1 MGVMA
6 KLISEPV
13 TVTIEH
19 GDTRATY
26 RASNAIFAGDLD
38 GGTNIEIPRAAR
50 VSLTTKPPHAVWSST
65 NGFATGGFVPTISPE
80 QTAMIAA
87 AKAQE
92 RATLNAARLIEK
104 AQEQAEALI
113 NDADHV
119 LNSAIQAY
127 LHTGKTTT
135 EVARV
140 LDGAGIYY
148 NEVRGENVA
157 TLNTEDLY
165 LLDATELL
173 TVG

>member
-1 MGVMA
+1 MA

-19 GDTRATY
+19 GNTRATY
-26 RASNAIFAGDLD
+26 AAHNAILAGDLD
-38 GGTNIEIPRAAR
+38 GGTNIEIPHANR
-50 VSLTTKPPHAVWSST
+50 VSLTTKPNGSVWSSL
-65 NGFATGGFVPTISPE
+65 NSYAAGGFIPTVSAQE
-80 QTAMIAA
+80 SAMVQA

-92 RATLNAARLIEK
+92 RATLNAARIVEK
-104 AQEQAEALI
+104 AQQEAEALI
-113 NDADHV
+113 NQADHE
-119 LNSAIQAY
+119 LNMAMQAY

-140 LDGAGIYY
+140 FVEAGIYF
-148 NEVRGENVA
+148 NEVRGDNVA